1 MLHVGVHY
9 SVVCSASSCV
19 EANNVSDY
27 NIKDY
32 PLSNLHTNGAE
43 DVALLERLTSVFE

>member
-19 EANNVSDY
+19 EVNNVSDY

-32 PLSNLHTNGAE
+32 PLSNLHTNGRCSTVRNI
-43 DVALLERLTSVFE
+43 DISI

>member
-19 EANNVSDY
+19 EANNDY

-32 PLSNLHTNGAE
+32 PLSNLHTNGA